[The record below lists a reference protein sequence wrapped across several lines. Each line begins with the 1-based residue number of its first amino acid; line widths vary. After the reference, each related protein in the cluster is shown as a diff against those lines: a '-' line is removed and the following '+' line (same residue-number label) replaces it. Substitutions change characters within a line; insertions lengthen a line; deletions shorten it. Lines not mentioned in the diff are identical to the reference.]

1 VHYIISV
8 GVVLIRGT
16 PFSFRTLGKPTTC
29 VYTKAGGNLNST
41 NRRRMIIPVNDDD
54 ADAWV
59 DDFSYHDTT
68 SPRPEPILPKR
79 ICHIARG
86 ATQVAK
92 KRKATSQQ
100 RKNRRLSAPQTMTNL
115 SPGKIQPQAASQAA
129 RSPST
134 NTGKDATR
142 RTHQNLPLLP
152 RFIGDCREAGFPNP
166 LSHAFQCLHGYY

>member
-1 VHYIISV
+1 MHYIIPD
-8 GVVLIRGT
+8 GVVQTRGGPGT
-16 PFSFRTLGKPTTC
+16 PFSLRTLGMPTTC
-29 VYTKAGGNLNST
+29 IPAFQKIDRVYTKAGSNLNST

-68 SPRPEPILPKR
+68 NPRPEPILPKR
-79 ICHIARG
+79 IRHIARG
-86 ATQVAK
+86 ATRVAK

-100 RKNRRLSAPQTMTNL
+100 RKNRRLSAPQTTTHL

-129 RSPST
+129 SPS
-134 NTGKDATR
+134 NITGEDTTR

-152 RFIGDCREAGFPNP
+152 RFIGDCRK
-166 LSHAFQCLHGYY
+166 